1 MLFGVSPFFN
11 RNQKLMFKGIIQ
23 QNPTF
28 PKHSF
33 SKDCEDLIL
42 KLLKK
47 NPLNRIGSEDEE
59 EIFNHPWFNSID
71 FASLKAKKV
80 IYIPLIPSYHR
91 W

>member
-11 RNQKLMFKGIIQ
+11 RNSKLMFKGIIQ

-28 PKHSF
+28 PKHTF
-33 SKDCEDLIL
+33 SKESEDFIL

-59 EIFNHPWFNSID
+59 DIFNHPWFSSID
-71 FASLKAKKV
+71 FSSLKAKKV
-80 IYIPLIPSYHR
+80 YPSTLKP
-91 W
+91 